1 MYIRNMTYLVFAT
14 EWPSYSGSPHKKH
27 DNQGIRKAFWLF
39 QSNPVFLYWYCSLV
53 CYREEKLQLWM
64 PSIESIEEKLN
75 DYESIWNWEN
85 SMNSAMYYAPKR
97 VFEYQNH
104 LDLKTTWI
112 HTREIGIDPNNDQG
126 LTTISFLWFTSLS
139 FCAFYK
145 LLQFNWI
152 DLFCFS

>member
-39 QSNPVFLYWYCSLV
+39 QSNPVFLYWYCSSV

-75 DYESIWNWEN
+75 DYESIWNWKD
-85 SMNSAMYYAPKR
+85 SRNSAMYYAPKR

-104 LDLKTTWI
+104 LNFKTTWFI
-112 HTREIGIDPNNDQG
+112 TREIGIDPNNDQG

>member
-1 MYIRNMTYLVFAT
+1 
-14 EWPSYSGSPHKKH
+14 
-27 DNQGIRKAFWLF
+27 
-39 QSNPVFLYWYCSLV
+39 
-53 CYREEKLQLWM
+53 
-64 PSIESIEEKLN
+64 
-75 DYESIWNWEN
+75 
-85 SMNSAMYYAPKR
+85 MYYAPKR

-104 LDLKTTWI
+104 LNFKTTWFI
-112 HTREIGIDPNNDQG
+112 TREIGIDPNNDQG